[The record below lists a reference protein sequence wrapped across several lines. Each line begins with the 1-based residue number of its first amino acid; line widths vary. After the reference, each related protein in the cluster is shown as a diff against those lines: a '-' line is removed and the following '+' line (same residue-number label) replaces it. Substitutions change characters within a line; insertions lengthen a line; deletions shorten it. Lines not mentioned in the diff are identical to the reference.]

1 MIFTIIGLRNGFT
14 ASFLNDM
21 RNNGITPLPHT
32 FHCIIHQENLCA
44 KTLQLENIYGSCK
57 WDCKKHPEKGIEPSA
72 I

>member
-44 KTLQLENIYGSCK
+44 KTLQLENIMKVVYGIVK
-57 WDCKKHPEKGIEPSA
+57 NIRRKGLNH
-72 I
+72 